1 MDDGNLISGSSIF
14 SKSSLNFWKFLVHLP
29 LKPRLENFGYYFANA
44 SVNASVWDECNCVIV
59 WTVFGTALL
68 YYLNIIK
75 AIYDKPTTNIIMA
88 KSWKIFLQDQK
99 QDKDVYSLSFCWAVL
114 IICNYLKIHLISGV
128 TVVNSQKFS
137 SPQKI
142 KLNQLPNSITVAT
155 DWFINRQA
163 TQSWSK
169 SSEGKCILKGGF

>member
-1 MDDGNLISGSSIF
+1 MIHTVKGFSVVNEAEVDVFLESSCLFYDPMDDGNLISGSSIF
-14 SKSSLNFWKFLVHLP
+14 SKSSLNIWKFSVHLP
-29 LKPRLENFGYYFANA
+29 LKPSLENFEYYFANA

-99 QDKDVYSLSFCWAVL
+99 QDKDVHSLFPFAE
-114 IICNYLKIHLISGV
+114 
-128 TVVNSQKFS
+128 QF
-137 SPQKI
+137 
-142 KLNQLPNSITVAT
+142 
-155 DWFINRQA
+155 
-163 TQSWSK
+163 
-169 SSEGKCILKGGF
+169 